1 MMIGGRA
8 VQPSTKTDGFADP
21 DLAIDHL
28 ERRWFAAAAAVKS
41 LQAECD
47 VLLEV
52 VHLAEDAWGCAYA
65 KLSRLEELR
74 DALGD
79 RLAARDSA
87 MPREVSAA

>member
-1 MMIGGRA
+1 MIGGRA
-8 VQPSTKTDGFADP
+8 VQSSAKTEGFADA
-21 DLAIDHL
+21 DLAMDLL
-28 ERRWFAAAAAVKS
+28 ERRWFAASAAAKS

-47 VLLEV
+47 VLFEV
-52 VHLAEDAWGCAYA
+52 VQLAEDAWGCAYA

-79 RLAARDSA
+79 QLAARDSA